1 MDPRPGWESYYLGIA
16 HAVAARGECTR
27 RQVGAVIVHHHSIIA
42 TGYNGAPPGWTSCL
56 DGGCPRADSDAT
68 PGSGYADSKCVAI
81 HAEMN
86 AIVRAGRERCL
97 GATLYTTHEPCE
109 MCMPLVHAS
118 GLYAV
123 VWGSPDEHQ
132 TRYTGAKVVGTV
144 G

>member
-81 HAEMN
+81 HANYWPEF
-86 AIVRAGRERCL
+86 AQAGK
-97 GATLYTTHEPCE
+97 GGITLRHV
-109 MCMPLVHAS
+109 LAHAS